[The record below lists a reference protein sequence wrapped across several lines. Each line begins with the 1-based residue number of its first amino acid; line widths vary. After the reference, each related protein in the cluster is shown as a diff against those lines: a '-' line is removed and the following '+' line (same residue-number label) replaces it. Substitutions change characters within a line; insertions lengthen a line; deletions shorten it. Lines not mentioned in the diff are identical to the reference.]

1 MRELEG
7 IGATVTRAADFS
19 LYWNANGRVDSVVDV
34 THGVPVRFQ
43 PGIGPSWGFLT
54 DSSFLL
60 GGTNPALTADL
71 RNDVLTWSDVLCI
84 APAPTYLQQCGGAAQ
99 NPAVFQ
105 NHARLSP
112 VSARSSAY
120 TATDTL
126 PVTGSGFLLYL
137 NGHFFLMQLA
147 TLPAAGTVWHAR
159 FFAGAITGTAGAA
172 NYVFQSDIRPPA
184 VPGLTARLAYTG
196 SRLDPTVTSDT
207 LLRRIHTVPDPYYVT
222 NALETDPKNKVL
234 KFVRLP
240 AQAIVRI
247 YSASGILVHVLTHND
262 PTGGGEA
269 TWDLRSR
276 EGRLVASGVYF
287 YHVETPDRRQRVGRF
302 TIVMFR
308 P

>member
-1 MRELEG
+1 L
-7 IGATVTRAADFS
+7 S
-19 LYWNANGRVDSVVDV
+19 
-34 THGVPVRFQ
+34 H
-43 PGIGPSWGFLT
+43 
-54 DSSFLL
+54 
-60 GGTNPALTADL
+60 
-71 RNDVLTWSDVLCI
+71 
-84 APAPTYLQQCGGAAQ
+84 CGGASQ
-99 NPAVFQ
+99 SPAVLQ
-105 NHARLSP
+105 NHARLSA
-112 VSARSSAY
+112 SAATSSTYAG
-120 TATDTL
+120 TSTLSAT
-126 PVTGSGFLLYL
+126 GNGFILYL

-159 FFAGAITGTAGAA
+159 FFAGAITGTAAA
-172 NYVFQSDIRPPA
+172 GNYVFHSDVRPPA
-184 VPGLTARLAYTG
+184 VPGLVARLTYTG
-196 SRLDPTVTSDT
+196 SRLDPSVTSDT
-207 LLRRIHTVPDPYYVT
+207 LLRLIHTVPDPYYVT

-247 YSASGILVHVLTHND
+247 YSASGILVRVLTHND
-262 PTGGGEA
+262 PTGGGET